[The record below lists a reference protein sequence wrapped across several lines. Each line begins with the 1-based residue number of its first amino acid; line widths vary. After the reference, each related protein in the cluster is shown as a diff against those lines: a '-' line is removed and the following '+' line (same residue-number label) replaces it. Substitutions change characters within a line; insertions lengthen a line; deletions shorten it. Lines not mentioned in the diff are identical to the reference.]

1 MPSLSLVYLG
11 VKPTSAL
18 ALAEEEEEKA
28 ATEDLALAEAR
39 RDRQRTDMI
48 AFAAVVLLN
57 KCAGLGR
64 EKWTVH
70 C

>member
-1 MPSLSLVYLG
+1 MPSLSLVYFG

-18 ALAEEEEEKA
+18 ALAEEEEKA